1 MATEVPTGA
10 PAEIKKYQ
18 TYNLK
23 VDPDDDDK
31 ATEIKLCSFARPHMR
46 AFHWSWFSFFV
57 AFFVWFAIAPLLPE
71 IKKTLGL
78 TKKELWTSNIC
89 SVASTILMRFIVGP
103 GCDKFGPRIIFTIV
117 LIYGA
122 IPTACVG
129 LINSATSLI
138 ILRLFIGV
146 VGCTFVPCQF
156 WTTRMFVKE
165 VAGTANAM
173 AGGWGNLGGGVT
185 QLVMGTLLFPAFKRK
200 MTAEKAWRTVCLVP
214 AGMAALTGTG
224 VYFLSDDAPKG
235 NYKDMKKNG
244 TMPEVSASASFR
256 QGALNINSWILFI
269 QYGCCFG
276 VELTMNNAA
285 ALYFVQ
291 EFNQTTESA
300 AAIASI
306 FGWMNLFARGLGGF
320 CSDKMN
326 DKLGMRGRLYAQFF
340 LLLVEG
346 IMVFI
351 FNRSKSLSAAIATM
365 VFFSAFV
372 QACEGS
378 TYGIVPYVNP
388 PATGSIAGI
397 VGAGGNS
404 GAVAFGMCFRQLS
417 YKQAFDIMAASI
429 CGSAL
434 LTVLIFIKG
443 QGNFFKGSAEPL
455 KEQPATLTVPE
466 PDKEAAADLQKE

>member
-1 MATEVPTGA
+1 MTEVDVPAGA
-10 PAEIKKYQ
+10 PEEWKKYQ
-18 TYNLK
+18 KYYIK

-31 ATEIKLCSFARPHMR
+31 ATEIKLCSFARPQMR
-46 AFHWSWFSFFV
+46 AFHWSWFSFFT

-71 IKKTLGL
+71 IKITLDL
-78 TKKELWTSNIC
+78 NKKDLWTSNIC

-103 GCDKFGPRIIFTIV
+103 ACDKFGPRIIFTIV

-129 LINSATSLI
+129 LVNSALSLI
-138 ILRLFIGV
+138 ILRGFIGI
-146 VGCTFVPCQF
+146 VGCTFVPCQY
-156 WTTRMFVKE
+156 WTTRMFVKD
-165 VAGTANAM
+165 VAGTANAI

-185 QLVMGTLLFPAFKRK
+185 QIVMGSLLFPLFKRK
-200 MTAEKAWRTVCLVP
+200 MSAEEAWRMVCLVP
-214 AGMAALTGTG
+214 AGGALLVGLG
-224 VYFLSDDAPKG
+224 CYFFSDDAPKG
-235 NYKDMKKNG
+235 NYKEMKKNG
-244 TMPEVSASASFR
+244 TMPEVSAAASFR
-256 QGALNINSWILFI
+256 QGACNINSWILFI

-285 ALYFVQ
+285 ANYFVT
-291 EFNQTTESA
+291 EFDQTTEAA

-306 FGWMNLFARGLGGF
+306 FGWMNLFARGLGGY

-326 DKLGMRGRLYAQFF
+326 DKLGMKGRLYAQFV
-340 LLLVEG
+340 LLLAEG
-346 IMVFI
+346 IMVFV
-351 FNRSKSLSAAIATM
+351 FNRTKTLGASIAAM

-417 YKQAFDIMAASI
+417 NKSAFDIMAASI
-429 CGSAL
+429 CGSAI
-434 LTVLIFIKG
+434 LTILIFIKG
-443 QGNFFKGSAEPL
+443 QSNFFQGGKTEE
-455 KEQPATLTVPE
+455 KQIDTLTIPE
-466 PDKEAAADLQKE
+466 PDKEAAADVQKE